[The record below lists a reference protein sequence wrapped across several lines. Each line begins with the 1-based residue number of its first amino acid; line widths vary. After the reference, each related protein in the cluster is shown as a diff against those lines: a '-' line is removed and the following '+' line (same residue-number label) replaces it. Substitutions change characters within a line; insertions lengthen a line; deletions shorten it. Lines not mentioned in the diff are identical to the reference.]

1 MSRTHACLRHLLG
14 LSDFDVDSIEVAG
27 DKVRPG
33 SSYYQGFVATRIG
46 CCYRLLWWYSQAMK
60 RNHLLL
66 SPFLAPFDPIRGE
79 MFRSSLLLVKYATML
94 ASATILYHLH
104 TCFSLQRSVMAA
116 FSTTGTEKAELDIV
130 SQQWWIG
137 RLLLVVLSMSMQK
150 VPVIMLLGMFKVEHV
165 S

>member
-1 MSRTHACLRHLLG
+1 MARTHACLRHLLG

-94 ASATILYHLH
+94 ASATILYHLV
-104 TCFSLQRSVMAA
+104 RR
-116 FSTTGTEKAELDIV
+116 
-130 SQQWWIG
+130 
-137 RLLLVVLSMSMQK
+137 RLVCVLCGVTLLVGVRTPCQHYAYPPSS
-150 VPVIMLLGMFKVEHV
+150 V
-165 S
+165 